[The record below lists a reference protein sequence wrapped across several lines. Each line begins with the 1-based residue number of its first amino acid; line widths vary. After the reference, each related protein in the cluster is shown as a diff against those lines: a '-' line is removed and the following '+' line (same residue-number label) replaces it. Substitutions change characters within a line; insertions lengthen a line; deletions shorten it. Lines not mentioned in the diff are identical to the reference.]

1 MPAEGITTFKQ
12 AHGLCADWADA
23 TSLAFDGPRYYL
35 VIVEKNAEYYAA
47 STSEGRF
54 AASAV
59 VLLEDCITE
68 TGRMPRTLRLDGAR
82 EFIGRE
88 IRDFC

>member
-12 AHGLCADWADA
+12 AHGLRADWADA

-35 VIVEKNAEYYAA
+35 MIVEKNTEYYAA
-47 STSEGRF
+47 STSNGRS

-59 VLLEDCITE
+59 ALLEK
-68 TGRMPRTLRLDGAR
+68 LDNRDWAR
-82 EFIGRE
+82 AAHAAA
-88 IRDFC
+88 